1 MGTGILLGAAS
12 FFLVLLILT
21 VSPGARE
28 GSYRRG
34 QGWYLDVRSTRQ
46 TLVPG
51 SQPASR
57 FERVSSRSIR
67 LWTVGGSALVLLGVI
82 AWTAFGQVVPGV
94 ISGVMGVLLLA
105 LAWDGTHRNRQA
117 DRFEELDD
125 PP

>member
-1 MGTGILLGAAS
+1 LGTGILLGAVG
-12 FFLVLLILT
+12 FFLILLILT

-34 QGWYLDVRSTRQ
+34 QGWYLDVRSSRQ

-82 AWTAFGQVVPGV
+82 AWAAFDQAVAGV
-94 ISGVMGVLLLA
+94 ISGVMGLLLLA
-105 LAWDGTHRNRQA
+105 LAWDGTRRNRQA
-117 DRFEELDD
+117 DRFEQPGD

>member
-34 QGWYLDVRSTRQ
+34 QGWYLDVRSSRQ

-57 FERVSSRSIR
+57 FERVPSRSIR
-67 LWTVGGSALVLLGVI
+67 LWIVGGGALVILGAIAWAAFDQAVAGVI
-82 AWTAFGQVVPGV
+82 A
-94 ISGVMGVLLLA
+94 GVMGLLLLG
-105 LAWDGTHRNRQA
+105 LAWDGIRRNRQA
-117 DRFEELDD
+117 DVFEEPDD
-125 PP
+125 PS